1 MRQPKH
7 LTKAYNVCKQ
17 SGSVRKE
24 PLMKTYFIKKLRLCL
39 SSSDRG
45 VPRKMFK
52 NSRYISQCCVF
63 ELFIPI
69 VHHCYEWYDRRDNTL
84 KSNVFTK

>member
-24 PLMKTYFIKKLRLCL
+24 PLMKTYLFSNKDYASAPPTERSLFRALAEMEIQ
-39 SSSDRG
+39 RG
-45 VPRKMFK
+45 QTWP
-52 NSRYISQCCVF
+52 
-63 ELFIPI
+63 
-69 VHHCYEWYDRRDNTL
+69 
-84 KSNVFTK
+84 